1 MLADGRQHLVSDP
14 TLKFLGFWLA
24 ATHNQLVQ
32 ARLTDEDRRFT
43 SVLSNV
49 RIADIGDFVFIEVF
63 AQVVSACPKDVAHI
77 LT

>member
-1 MLADGRQHLVSDP
+1 MSGVHSFVFLALAR
-14 TLKFLGFWLA
+14 TLS
-24 ATHNQLVQ
+24 
-32 ARLTDEDRRFT
+32 LTPIAPAKAS